1 MPRVVHFE
9 FAASDP
15 ERAATFWREA
25 FGWDITKWE
34 GPAPY
39 WLVRTG
45 EEGSPGI
52 DGGIM
57 NAPGGP
63 FEGAGTIC
71 TLGVE
76 SLDASTDKVQELGGE
91 VVAPKMAVPGVGW
104 LAYCRDTE
112 GILFG
117 LLQPDES
124 AA

>member
-9 FAASDP
+9 FAATDP
-15 ERAATFWREA
+15 DRAARFWREA
-25 FGWDITKWE
+25 FGWEITKWE

-39 WLVRTG
+39 WLVKTG
-45 EEGSPGI
+45 EGSPGI

-57 NAPGGP
+57 SGPGGP

-71 TLGVE
+71 TLDVE

-117 LLQPDES
+117 LMQPDES